1 MKTSC
6 VLVEGSKDG
15 LGDGYDDD
23 NGIEG
28 VKYLFDLRGSIK
40 KENLI

>member
-1 MKTSC
+1 MKRSC

-15 LGDGYDDD
+15 SGEGYNDDD
-23 NGIEG
+23 DIEG

-40 KENLI
+40 KKI